1 MCRKRNRSELE
12 LVVDDQQ
19 ARQEGANK
27 KKFHPKDLHTVQPLT
42 HNQSETFL
50 AYNSGF
56 NLNLSGSAGTG
67 KTFLGMYLAL
77 REVLETS
84 TPYDQLVIIRSM
96 VSTRDFGFL
105 PGTEEEKQEVYEKP
119 YVGICDRLFDYSNT
133 YRNLKK
139 LGYVSF
145 TNTSHLRGTTYSN
158 CIILVD
164 EAENMNEHELDSI
177 ITRAG
182 KDCKFIFSGD
192 VVQTDLIKNNRD
204 RSGYAEFTAILNE
217 MEQFRTIT
225 FTIDDVVRSGLVK
238 SYLIAKD
245 KLTR

>member
-1 MCRKRNRSELE
+1 MCKKRNRSELE
-12 LVVDDQQ
+12 IIVDDQK
-19 ARQEGANK
+19 ARREGANK
-27 KKFHPKDLHTVQPLT
+27 KKFHPKDLSPIQPLT

-50 AYNSGF
+50 AYNSGY
-56 NLNLSGSAGTG
+56 NLFLSGSAGTG
-67 KTFLGMYLAL
+67 KTFLSMYLAL

-84 TPYDQLVIIRSM
+84 TPYDQLIIMRSV

-119 YVGICDRLFDYSNT
+119 YMGICDRLFEYSNT

-139 LGYVSF
+139 LGYIEF
-145 TNTSHLRGTTYSN
+145 TNTSYLRGTTYSD

-164 EAENMNEHELDSI
+164 ESENMNEHELDSI
-177 ITRAG
+177 ITRVG
-182 KDCKFIFSGD
+182 KNCKIIFSGD
-192 VVQTDLIKNNRD
+192 VKQTDLIKSNRD
-204 RSGYAEFTAILNE
+204 RTGFPDFMKIINS
-217 MEQFRTIT
+217 MEEFRTIE

-245 KLTR
+245 KLTG